1 MRLMIQITTYDTA
14 VRASTNV
21 KKLIKFNVKKSRTIL
36 QKVSEEMK
44 FKSRQKLILKVL
56 TFPTKPT

>member
-36 QKVSEEMK
+36 QKVSEEIK

>member
-1 MRLMIQITTYDTA
+1 MA

-21 KKLIKFNVKKSRTIL
+21 KKLIKFNIKKSRTIL
-36 QKVSEEMK
+36 QKVSEEIK

-56 TFPTKPT
+56 MFPTKPT

>member
-1 MRLMIQITTYDTA
+1 MA

-21 KKLIKFNVKKSRTIL
+21 KKLITFNIKKSRTIS
-36 QKVSEEMK
+36 QKVSEIK

-56 TFPTKPT
+56 TFPTNPT